1 MKTMA
6 TKQPK
11 TKTLTKPNTPT
22 PVVLGSEPV
31 TVEVQTIT
39 GIPTEPQV
47 EPVLPPTSTPT
58 PASVP
63 VPVPD
68 PSATDTQPS
77 ASTLAMYFQILYN
90 NLLQRTH
97 QALSDLP
104 HSPAI
109 PTQVYELK
117 AHVDSIINRS
127 ALHEYQFPQLTKQP
141 LDSEHGW

>member
-1 MKTMA
+1 MA

-11 TKTLTKPNTPT
+11 TLTKPSAQAQVPTPT
-22 PVVLGSEPV
+22 QVVLGSEPV
-31 TVEVQTIT
+31 TVEVQTIV
-39 GIPTEPQV
+39 GIPTEPKV
-47 EPVLPPTSTPT
+47 EPVLPPTSTP
-58 PASVP
+58 
-63 VPVPD
+63 D
-68 PSATDTQPS
+68 PSATDAQPS

-97 QALSDLP
+97 QSLSNLP

-127 ALHEYQFPQLTKQP
+127 ALHDHQFPHLDKQP
-141 LDSEHGW
+141 IDSEHGW

>member
-1 MKTMA
+1 MV

-11 TKTLTKPNTPT
+11 TKTLTKPNAPT

-31 TVEVQTIT
+31 TVEVQTIV
-39 GIPTEPQV
+39 GIPTEPQG
-47 EPVLPPTSTPT
+47 EPVIPPTSTPT
-58 PASVP
+58 PTP
-63 VPVPD
+63 TPTPD
-68 PSATDTQPS
+68 PSATDAQPS

-97 QALSDLP
+97 QSLSNLP

-127 ALHEYQFPQLTKQP
+127 ALHDHQFPHLDKQP
-141 LDSEHGW
+141 IDSEHGW